1 MLPASAPGISR
12 QKIISSAIHCFHIFM
27 GKLPPYGKFRRI
39 RSYYSGLVG
48 KMQSIADF
56 SRKLLHLCRRVEH
69 AAQEADTFQQGLFA
83 FDKLRV
89 RFKNHRAV
97 EAILAQD
104 ARKLLPVKHAAP
116 RQT

>member
-1 MLPASAPGISR
+1 M
-12 QKIISSAIHCFHIFM
+12 H
-27 GKLPPYGKFRRI
+27 
-39 RSYYSGLVG
+39 SYYSGLVG

-56 SRKLLHLCRRVEH
+56 SRKLLHLCRRAEH
-69 AAQEADTFQQGLFA
+69 AAQEADALQQGLFA

-89 RFKNHRAV
+89 RFENHRAV

-116 RQT
+116 RQAQFAIRRPVQHMQVAHMSTHGAQHVEGSTPA